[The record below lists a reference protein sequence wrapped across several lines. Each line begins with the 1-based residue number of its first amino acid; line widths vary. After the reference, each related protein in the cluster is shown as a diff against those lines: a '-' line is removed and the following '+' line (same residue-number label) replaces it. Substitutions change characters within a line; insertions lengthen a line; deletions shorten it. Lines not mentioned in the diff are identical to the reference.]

1 MTLDT
6 SKAALFIEHSE
17 RARQLGHKARFCSRY
32 NEGSLRLF
40 TRQRALTPT
49 SQPSSPPVPPS
60 VRALS
65 LPLSPPRNPLTP
77 QPYPWSF
84 SHTTPPLAINARER
98 WARVRAR
105 ALCDLRTPSFPIPSS
120 PSPLSRLLFLFF
132 STQISLSLY
141 LFLSLAICPSPLCC
155 TDFAAGACSREAL
168 KCPETRRGSIGGAR
182 HPDPIE

>member
-49 SQPSSPPVPPS
+49 SGGQPSSLSVPPS
-60 VRALS
+60 VRALPRP
-65 LPLSPPRNPLTP
+65 LPPPRNTTQLR

-105 ALCDLRTPSFPIPSS
+105 ALCDLRTPSFPTP
-120 PSPLSRLLFLFF
+120 PRPPRPFPRLPFLLS
-132 STQISLSLY
+132 STQIPLSLY
-141 LFLSLAICPSPLCC
+141 LFLLPIPIRPSPLRC
-155 TDFAAGACSREAL
+155 TPRSR
-168 KCPETRRGSIGGAR
+168 G
-182 HPDPIE
+182 